1 MKRAMTALA
10 FFASVTACGPMGNSL
25 GLDGLYKGA
34 LKLEMDGTYT
44 ELQYDPPAVNNVET
58 KIENDT
64 EFRLAPGY
72 SSDAVATGFSC
83 PIPLMVSGNKL
94 VIDGETEC
102 NDTQELDFSFQGNNS
117 SSKKYNYTTYSK
129 FDVESLS
136 NGSIRVSFEAVY
148 ESEQYDT
155 NGKTSESKYDA
166 KGNFEG
172 NRVAEE

>member
-1 MKRAMTALA
+1 MKRSIVVLTLLA
-10 FFASVTACGPMGNSL
+10 SLTACGPMGNTL

-44 ELQYDPPAVNNVET
+44 EYQYDPPAVNNVEGKT
-58 KIENDT
+58 ENDT
-64 EFRLAPGY
+64 QVTIAPGY
-72 SSDAVATGFSC
+72 SSDAVVTGLSC

-102 NDTQELDFSFQGNNS
+102 NDTQETDFSFQGNNS

-136 NGSIRVSFEAVY
+136 NGSIRVAFEAVY